1 MVIMLLVIY
10 LGGWL
15 TVSLA
20 AIAARRRLSDS
31 ESPPDHPL
39 LVSIAAGA
47 VWPLLVV
54 GLVELSS
61 IIVFTKAR
69 PKQASDL
76 GILA

>member
-1 MVIMLLVIY
+1 MVIMLIVIY
-10 LGGWL
+10 VGGWL
-15 TVSLA
+15 TVSFA

-61 IIVFTKAR
+61 IFVFTRAQ
-69 PKQASDL
+69 PKQASEF

>member
-1 MVIMLLVIY
+1 MIIMLIVIY

-15 TVSLA
+15 AVACA
-20 AIAARRRLSDS
+20 AYAAGRRVMDS

-39 LVSIAAGA
+39 LVSLAAGA
-47 VWPLLVV
+47 VWPLLVL

-61 IIVFTKAR
+61 VIVFTR
-69 PKQASDL
+69 VQPKTASEV